1 MTRLST
7 PALLALALA
16 GCSQPAASTETVP
29 ERSALTPPPDAS
41 VRVEVAALNP
51 TVAETVISLPGE
63 IEAVRDADVASAMGG
78 LVQAVLVDEGDRVS
92 SGQVLA
98 RIDVDLHQATL
109 AQATAQLEGAQA
121 EVERTSRLG
130 DLATQT
136 AIVNA
141 AVQLKIAQA
150 GVAQAQ
156 ARLDRATV
164 RAPFS
169 GVIATVS
176 LERGEVAGPGSTV
189 VRLVKLDP
197 AQVTLAVPD
206 RDVVTLRVG
215 DDAQVTTHAQSGVV
229 AGTVSHISPAANLKT
244 RAFRVVVDVPNPG
257 GTLLPGMIAQ
267 VQVARTLAQDAL
279 VIPQDWV
286 VTRLADQGLFVD
298 EDGVARWRAVTLGDV
313 VRDQVVITGG
323 VGPGDRVIVTGH
335 RDLVDG
341 DSLLVARE
349 GVCCT
354 QGRVTFQ

>member
-1 MTRLST
+1 MIRLLTLSSL
-7 PALLALALA
+7 LLAAC
-16 GCSQPAASTETVP
+16 GQPAASETAQQRAAV
-29 ERSALTPPPDAS
+29 TPPPDAS
-41 VRVEVAALNP
+41 VRVELATLTP
-51 TVAETVISLPGE
+51 TAAETLVTLPGE

-92 SGQVLA
+92 TGQTLA

-109 AQATAQLEGAQA
+109 KQALAQREGAQA

-136 AIVNA
+136 QIVNA
-141 AVQLKIAQA
+141 AVQLKVAEA

-164 RAPFS
+164 RAPFA
-169 GVIATVS
+169 GVVAHVG
-176 LERGEVAGPGSTV
+176 LEKGEVAGPGSLV
-189 VRLVKLDP
+189 ARIVKLDP
-197 AQVTLAVPD
+197 AQVSLAVPD

-215 DDAQVTTHAQSGVV
+215 DRAQVTTHARSGVV
-229 AGTVSHISPAANLKT
+229 DGRVSHISPAANLKT

-257 GTLLPGMIAQ
+257 VDLLPGMIAQ
-267 VQVARTLAQDAL
+267 VQVARTLADHAL

-286 VTRLADQGLFVD
+286 VTRLADQGVFIA

-313 VRDQVVITGG
+313 VRDQVVVTGG
-323 VGPGDRVIVTGH
+323 VDEGDQLVVTGH

-341 DSLLVARE
+341 DQLLVARE

-354 QGRVTFQ
+354 AGRVVF

>member
-1 MTRLST
+1 MIRLLTLSSL
-7 PALLALALA
+7 LLAAC
-16 GCSQPAASTETVP
+16 GQPAASETAQQRAAV
-29 ERSALTPPPDAS
+29 TPPPDAS
-41 VRVEVAALNP
+41 VRVELATLTP
-51 TVAETVISLPGE
+51 TAAETLVTLPGE

-92 SGQVLA
+92 TGQTLA

-109 AQATAQLEGAQA
+109 EQALAQREGAQA

-136 AIVNA
+136 QIVNA
-141 AVQLKIAQA
+141 AVQLKVAEA

-164 RAPFS
+164 RAPFA
-169 GVIATVS
+169 GVVAHVG
-176 LERGEVAGPGSTV
+176 LEKGEVAGPGSLV
-189 VRLVKLDP
+189 ARIVKLDP
-197 AQVTLAVPD
+197 AQVSLAVPD

-215 DDAQVTTHAQSGVV
+215 DRAQVTTHARSGVV
-229 AGTVSHISPAANLKT
+229 DGRVSHISPAANLKT

-257 GTLLPGMIAQ
+257 VDLLPGMIAQ
-267 VQVARTLAQDAL
+267 VQVARTLADHAL

-286 VTRLADQGLFVD
+286 VTRLADQGVFIA

-313 VRDQVVITGG
+313 VRDQVVVTGG
-323 VGPGDRVIVTGH
+323 VDEGDQLVVTGH

-341 DSLLVARE
+341 DQLLVARE

-354 QGRVTFQ
+354 AGRVVF